1 MEEEE
6 GGRGRRDGGVK
17 DVWFYFFPPCSSSSS
32 SSAVFP
38 SFTSMA
44 SSTSIS
50 PSSLSSPSS
59 TYIFFPSLPPL
70 FHVFISPPSPPPLP
84 PPPLRR
90 ILKTLLTDVIHRAI
104 SRSHPKLLLRRTES
118 VAERMLT
125 NWLGFCLHGYIT
137 VCVVASTL
145 NNAFSILLSFFVS
158 LLLFPFFITAHHP
171 PHLHFLLFIISSFL
185 SFCFHF
191 LLHHFLY
198 FLLLLFI
205 FLLYPSQEHAG
216 KPLYLLY
223 RAVKSQLEK
232 GPIDVIT
239 GEARLALSLSLSLLL
254 ALSLSLSLSF
264 SLSLSSLFLSILSL
278 SPLCTCIFPL
288 YTFHCLLS
296 LLSFCFAIF
305 SPLCSP
311 SFLSTSPS
319 SSSPSFLRYSLSEH
333 KLIRQKMDVEVVNV
347 TVESDDGL
355 KTPVKLLDCD
365 TVSQAKEK
373 VLDAIYKATPIS
385 QRPALTSVDLGG

>member
-6 GGRGRRDGGVK
+6 GGKGRRDGGVK

-32 SSAVFP
+32 SSAVVP

-44 SSTSIS
+44 SSI
-50 PSSLSSPSS
+50 
-59 TYIFFPSLPPL
+59 PL
-70 FHVFISPPSPPPLP
+70 FHPLPYPLPLLHTFFPFSSSSFSSVFISPPYPPHLP

-145 NNAFSILLSFFVS
+145 NNAFSTLLSFFVS

-171 PHLHFLLFIISSFL
+171 PHLHFLLFVISSFL
-185 SFCFHF
+185 SFYFHF

-239 GEARLALSLSLSLLL
+239 GEARLALSLSLSLVRS
-254 ALSLSLSLSF
+254 LSLSLSLSF
-264 SLSLSSLFLSILSL
+264 SLSLSSLSLLSL
-278 SPLCTCIFPL
+278 SLSSL
-288 YTFHCLLS
+288 YLY
-296 LLSFCFAIF
+296 LSFIHI
-305 SPLCSP
+305 SLPLI
-311 SFLSTSPS
+311 STLLL
-319 SSSPSFLRYSLSEH
+319 LRYLFSSMLSFFSIH
-333 KLIRQKMDVEVVNV
+333 FPFLLISFFPQ
-347 TVESDDGL
+347 
-355 KTPVKLLDCD
+355 
-365 TVSQAKEK
+365 
-373 VLDAIYKATPIS
+373 VLP
-385 QRPALTSVDLGG
+385 Q